1 MITPVGIRKM
11 AELDQLTLKLQ
22 LLMDWFDAVTA
33 ADDDAAAAVD

>member
-11 AELDQLTLKLQ
+11 AELDQLMVKLQ
-22 LLMDWFDAVTA
+22 LLLDWFDAVPA